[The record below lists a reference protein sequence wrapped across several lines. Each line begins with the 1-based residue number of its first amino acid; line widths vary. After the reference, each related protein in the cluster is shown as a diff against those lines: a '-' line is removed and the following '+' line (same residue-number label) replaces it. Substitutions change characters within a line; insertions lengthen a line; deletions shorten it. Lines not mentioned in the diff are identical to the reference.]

1 MNTING
7 YIYLLLLLVSLYED
21 ALKHGYMALNVALS
35 FRTLTMRGIFSDHA
49 FHGRVYSH
57 LGIRLTYF
65 LYITE
70 QLLNH
75 GPIRSL
81 NITPF
86 LVLVPTVHLK
96 YLESKFPRSYVS
108 HFIVLVVVTN

>member
-1 MNTING
+1 
-7 YIYLLLLLVSLYED
+7 
-21 ALKHGYMALNVALS
+21 MATWTLNVALS
-35 FRTLTMRGIFSDHA
+35 LRTLTMRGIFSDHS

-70 QLLNH
+70 QLLYH

-81 NITPF
+81 NIAPF
-86 LVLVPTVHLK
+86 LVLLPTVHLK
-96 YLESKFPRSYVS
+96 YLELKFARSYVS
-108 HFIVLVVVTN
+108 PFIVLVVVTN